1 MKLCIHDC
9 HGKCYHPCQNKGKW
23 IQAALFW
30 PTRCFAWREQQ
41 QELFEIICWTCCLV
55 QLQKGSNQLQ
65 YSATHDPARTPQ
77 RPQEPIPP
85 TVSEVCMVKHGRT
98 CHVVKVISNGFAC
111 RLHSISQQCIRKCLY
126 TPVTLRCVHGL
137 TLPMLAGG
145 GHCLWLSMKCDGWR
159 LDHRER
165 WPNFNSLWK
174 RSSFC
179 TWGKFA
185 FYPVATQLLR
195 LVRARRQ
202 AEKQRHPDLFWKSC
216 WHHLETLTAAQS
228 VHLLRPKALQ
238 TGPYS
243 PARAAWSAVAGCR
256 LQTFLF
262 PVCRMPCQAML
273 FSWQVVLQ
281 PVWCWRTT
289 LRPAGVRV
297 RILVPCQHIH
307 EDQEGCYETSL
318 EGYIHTYTYG

>member
-165 WPNFNSLWK
+165 DDQISIHYGNEVLSALGGSLH
-174 RSSFC
+174 S
-179 TWGKFA
+179 
-185 FYPVATQLLR
+185 TQLLLSCSGWCEPGDRRRNRGIQICFGSLVGTIWKPSRLRKVFICCGQRHCR
-195 LVRARRQ
+195 LV
-202 AEKQRHPDLFWKSC
+202 
-216 WHHLETLTAAQS
+216 LTAQRVRHEAPW
-228 VHLLRPKALQ
+228 LA
-238 TGPYS
+238 
-243 PARAAWSAVAGCR
+243 AGCR
-256 LQTFLF
+256 RSYFLF
-262 PVCRMPCQAML
+262 VACRAKPCY
-273 FSWQVVLQ
+273 S
-281 PVWCWRTT
+281 
-289 LRPAGVRV
+289 AGR
-297 RILVPCQHIH
+297 
-307 EDQEGCYETSL
+307 
-318 EGYIHTYTYG
+318 